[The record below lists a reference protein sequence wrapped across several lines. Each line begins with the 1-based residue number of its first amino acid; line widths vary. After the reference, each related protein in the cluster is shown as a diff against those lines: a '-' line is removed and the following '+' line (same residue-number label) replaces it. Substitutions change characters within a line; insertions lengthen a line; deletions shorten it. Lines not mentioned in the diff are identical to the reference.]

1 MEDKQAQRRAIVYDW
16 VKEVH
21 EHLDWCK
28 EGIDMTM
35 SLFDVQLSRHADL
48 YPPDKYQE
56 LAAVMMVIAA
66 KANGD
71 SVSMQKIAEY
81 TADYITTENLIRAEM
96 TILRRIIDDMT
107 ICVLVPNPER
117 DADFKR
123 STG

>member
-21 EHLDWCK
+21 DHLGWCK
-28 EGIDMTM
+28 EGVDMTM
-35 SLFDVQLSRHADL
+35 SLIDVQLSRHAEL

-81 TADYITTENLIRAEM
+81 TADYITTDDLIKAEM

-107 ICVLVPNPER
+107 ICVLVPNPEG
-117 DADFKR
+117 DKNTKR
-123 STG
+123 SVG